1 MTRRT
6 LIVFAQTLLTACSC
20 LSELQAAEVVEHPFR
35 GITSITRT
43 ESSPRNV
50 NLHIIE
56 IDLTASGIGFK
67 LTAHGGSLETI
78 RQTTLEFLKQEHAQ
92 VAINGHF
99 FLPFP
104 STTYGA
110 TLVGLAASN
119 GKDYSAFEQP
129 AKSYA

>member
-1 MTRRT
+1 MSRRT
-6 LIVFAQTLLTACSC
+6 LIVLVQTLFTTCSWI
-20 LSELQAAEVVEHPFR
+20 SELQAAEVVEHPFR

-67 LTAHGGSLETI
+67 LAPHGGSLETI
-78 RQTTLEFLKQEHAQ
+78 RQTTLEFLKQEHTQA
-92 VAINGHF
+92 AINSNF

-104 STTYGA
+104 SSTSDA
-110 TLVGLAASN
+110 TIVGFAASN
-119 GKDYSAFEQP
+119 VQAYS
-129 AKSYA
+129 